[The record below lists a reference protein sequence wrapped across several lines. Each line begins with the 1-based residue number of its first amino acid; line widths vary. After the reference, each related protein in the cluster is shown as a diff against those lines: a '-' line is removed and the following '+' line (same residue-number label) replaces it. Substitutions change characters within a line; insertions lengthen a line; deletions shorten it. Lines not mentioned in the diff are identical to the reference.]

1 MPSLPR
7 PADNDLLQRPALAAG
22 VFVFSALAALGLSAV
37 LTLAAPAEVHAQTTP
52 QINPQTTPQNGG
64 RLRALMAQKQA
75 AAAEA
80 ALPAAV
86 QRIADVPYGTDPAQR
101 MDVYVPTSPTGS
113 GTGTGTNSPVASAV
127 RAPVIFMVHGGGW
140 RNGDKAMGRVVQEK
154 VNRWVPKGFV
164 LISINYRMLPDAPV
178 AVQERDVQAA
188 LMAAQQR
195 AGTWGADPS
204 RFILMGHSAG
214 AHLVALLNARAPQ
227 ALREGAWPWLGTV
240 ALDGAM
246 MNVPARMRVPHLPLY
261 DDAFGADPAYWVAMS
276 PFHQWTV
283 GAPPMQMVCS
293 TQRPDAPCQQFT
305 DMARHVRHLG
315 GRAEVL
321 PQDLDHGEINAQ
333 LGLDSDYTRA
343 VETFMGS
350 LDAEVARR
358 LQCGAAVC
366 Y

>member
-1 MPSLPR
+1 MSLR
-7 PADNDLLQRPALAAG
+7 RTLTLTT
-22 VFVFSALAALGLSAV
+22 LAAL
-37 LTLAAPAEVHAQTTP
+37 TLATASVQAQTTAH
-52 QINPQTTPQNGG
+52 NGG
-64 RLRALMAQKQA
+64 RLRALIAQKQA
-75 AAAEA
+75 AAAPAVLA
-80 ALPAAV
+80 AGV

-101 MDVYVPTSPTGS
+101 MDVYVPTSPT
-113 GTGTGTNSPVASAV
+113 TGTNSLVASAV

-140 RNGDKAMGRVVQEK
+140 RHGDKAMGRVVQEK
-154 VNRWVPKGFV
+154 VNRWVPKGFI

-195 AGTWGADPS
+195 AGTWGGDPS

-240 ALDGAM
+240 SLDSAM
-246 MNVPARMRVPHLPLY
+246 MNVPARMRAPHLPLY
-261 DDAFGADPAYWVAMS
+261 DDAFGTDPAYWVAMS
-276 PFHQWTV
+276 PFHQWTA

-293 TQRPDAPCQQFT
+293 TQRADDPCQQS
-305 DMARHVRHLG
+305 DAMARHVRNQG

-343 VETFMGS
+343 VEAFMGS

-358 LQCGAAVC
+358 LQ
-366 Y
+366 

>member
-1 MPSLPR
+1 MAYRTLSL
-7 PADNDLLQRPALAAG
+7 AAALALAATACAQAQP
-22 VFVFSALAALGLSAV
+22 SD
-37 LTLAAPAEVHAQTTP
+37 APQ
-52 QINPQTTPQNGG
+52 GG
-64 RLRALMAQKQA
+64 RLRALIAQKQA
-75 AAAEA
+75 QAQAA
-80 ALPAAV
+80 ALPTGV
-86 QRIADVPYGTDPAQR
+86 QRIAGVPYGTDPAQR
-101 MDVYVPTSPTGS
+101 MDVYVPTSPT
-113 GTGTGTNSPVASAV
+113 TGTNSLLASAV

-140 RNGDKAMGRVVQEK
+140 RHGDKAMGRVVQEK
-154 VNRWVPKGFV
+154 VNRWVPKGFI

-195 AGTWGADPS
+195 ATTWGGDPG

-240 ALDGAM
+240 VLDSAV
-246 MNVPARMRVPHLPLY
+246 MNVPAYMRAPHMPLY

-293 TQRPDAPCQQFT
+293 TQRADDPCQQFT

-321 PQDLDHGEINAQ
+321 PQDLSHGEINAQ
-333 LGLDSDYTRA
+333 LGLDGDYTRA
-343 VETFMGS
+343 VEAFMGS

-358 LQCGAAVC
+358 LQ
-366 Y
+366 

>member
-1 MPSLPR
+1 MSLR
-7 PADNDLLQRPALAAG
+7 RTLTLTT
-22 VFVFSALAALGLSAV
+22 LAAL
-37 LTLAAPAEVHAQTTP
+37 TLATASVQAQTTAH
-52 QINPQTTPQNGG
+52 NGG
-64 RLRALMAQKQA
+64 RLRALIAQKQA
-75 AAAEA
+75 AAAPAVLA
-80 ALPAAV
+80 AGV

-101 MDVYVPTSPTGS
+101 MDVYVPTSPT
-113 GTGTGTNSPVASAV
+113 TGTNSLVASAV

-140 RNGDKAMGRVVQEK
+140 RHGDKAMGRVVQEK
-154 VNRWVPKGFV
+154 VNRWVPKGFI

-195 AGTWGADPS
+195 AGTWGGDPN

-240 ALDGAM
+240 SLDSAM
-246 MNVPARMRVPHLPLY
+246 MNVPARMRAPHLPLY
-261 DDAFGADPAYWVAMS
+261 DDAFGTDPAYWVAMS
-276 PFHQWTV
+276 PFHQWTA

-293 TQRPDAPCQQFT
+293 TQRADDPCQQS
-305 DMARHVRHLG
+305 DAMARHVRNQG

-343 VETFMGS
+343 VEAFMGS

-358 LQCGAAVC
+358 LQ
-366 Y
+366 

>member
-1 MPSLPR
+1 MSLR
-7 PADNDLLQRPALAAG
+7 RTLTLTT
-22 VFVFSALAALGLSAV
+22 LAAL
-37 LTLAAPAEVHAQTTP
+37 TLATASVQAQTTAH
-52 QINPQTTPQNGG
+52 NGG
-64 RLRALMAQKQA
+64 RLRALIAQKQA
-75 AAAEA
+75 AAAPAVLA
-80 ALPAAV
+80 AGV
-86 QRIADVPYGTDPAQR
+86 QRIADVPYGADPAQR
-101 MDVYVPTSPTGS
+101 MDVYVPTSPT
-113 GTGTGTNSPVASAV
+113 TGTNSLVASAV

-140 RNGDKAMGRVVQEK
+140 RHGDKAMGRVVQEK
-154 VNRWVPKGFV
+154 VNRWVPKGFI

-195 AGTWGADPS
+195 AGTWGGDPS

-240 ALDGAM
+240 SLDSAM
-246 MNVPARMRVPHLPLY
+246 MNVPARMRAPHLPLY
-261 DDAFGADPAYWVAMS
+261 DDAFGTDPAYWVAMS
-276 PFHQWTV
+276 PFHQWTA

-293 TQRPDAPCQQFT
+293 TQRADDPCQQS
-305 DMARHVRHLG
+305 DAMARHVRNQG

-343 VETFMGS
+343 VEAFMGS

-358 LQCGAAVC
+358 LQ
-366 Y
+366 

>member
-1 MPSLPR
+1 MSLR
-7 PADNDLLQRPALAAG
+7 RT
-22 VFVFSALAALGLSAV
+22 FTFTTLAAL
-37 LTLAAPAEVHAQTTP
+37 TLATASVQAQTTAH
-52 QINPQTTPQNGG
+52 NGG
-64 RLRALMAQKQA
+64 RLRALIAQKQA
-75 AAAEA
+75 AAAPAVLA
-80 ALPAAV
+80 AGV
-86 QRIADVPYGTDPAQR
+86 QRIADVPYGADPAQR
-101 MDVYVPTSPTGS
+101 MDVYVPTSPT
-113 GTGTGTNSPVASAV
+113 TGTNSLVASAV

-140 RNGDKAMGRVVQEK
+140 RHGDKAMGRVVQEK
-154 VNRWVPKGFV
+154 VNRWVPKGFI

-195 AGTWGADPS
+195 AGTWGGDPS

-240 ALDGAM
+240 SLDSAM
-246 MNVPARMRVPHLPLY
+246 MNVPARMRAPHLPLY
-261 DDAFGADPAYWVAMS
+261 DDAFGTDPAYWVAMS
-276 PFHQWTV
+276 PFHQWTA

-293 TQRPDAPCQQFT
+293 AQRADDPCQQS
-305 DMARHVRHLG
+305 DAMARHVRNQG

-343 VETFMGS
+343 VEAFMGS

-358 LQCGAAVC
+358 LQ
-366 Y
+366 

>member
-1 MPSLPR
+1 MSLR
-7 PADNDLLQRPALAAG
+7 RTLTLTT
-22 VFVFSALAALGLSAV
+22 LAAL
-37 LTLAAPAEVHAQTTP
+37 TLATASVQAQTTAH
-52 QINPQTTPQNGG
+52 NGG
-64 RLRALMAQKQA
+64 RLRALIAQKQA
-75 AAAEA
+75 AAAPAVLA
-80 ALPAAV
+80 AGV
-86 QRIADVPYGTDPAQR
+86 QRIADVPYGADPAQR
-101 MDVYVPTSPTGS
+101 MDVYVPTSPT
-113 GTGTGTNSPVASAV
+113 TGTNSLVASAV

-140 RNGDKAMGRVVQEK
+140 RHGDKAMGRVVQEK
-154 VNRWVPKGFV
+154 VNRWVPKGFI

-195 AGTWGADPS
+195 AGTWGGDPN

-240 ALDGAM
+240 SLDSAM
-246 MNVPARMRVPHLPLY
+246 MNVPARMRAPHLPLY
-261 DDAFGADPAYWVAMS
+261 DDAFGTDPAYWVAMS

-293 TQRPDAPCQQFT
+293 AQRADDPCQQS
-305 DMARHVRHLG
+305 DAMARHVRNQG

-343 VETFMGS
+343 VEAFMGS

-358 LQCGAAVC
+358 LQ
-366 Y
+366 

>member
-1 MPSLPR
+1 MSLR
-7 PADNDLLQRPALAAG
+7 RTLTLTT
-22 VFVFSALAALGLSAV
+22 LAAL
-37 LTLAAPAEVHAQTTP
+37 TLATASVQAQTTAH
-52 QINPQTTPQNGG
+52 NGG
-64 RLRALMAQKQA
+64 RLRALIAQKQA
-75 AAAEA
+75 AAAPAVLA
-80 ALPAAV
+80 AGV
-86 QRIADVPYGTDPAQR
+86 QRIADVPYGADPAQR
-101 MDVYVPTSPTGS
+101 MDVYVPTSPT
-113 GTGTGTNSPVASAV
+113 TGTNSLVASAV

-140 RNGDKAMGRVVQEK
+140 RHGDKAMGRVVQEK
-154 VNRWVPKGFV
+154 VNRWVPKGFI

-195 AGTWGADPS
+195 AGTWGGDPN

-240 ALDGAM
+240 SLDSAM
-246 MNVPARMRVPHLPLY
+246 MNVPARMRAPHLPLY
-261 DDAFGADPAYWVAMS
+261 DDAFGTDPAYWVAMS
-276 PFHQWTV
+276 PLHQWTA

-293 TQRPDAPCQQFT
+293 TQRADDPCQQS
-305 DMARHVRHLG
+305 DAMARHVRNQG

-343 VETFMGS
+343 VEAFMGS

-358 LQCGAAVC
+358 LQ
-366 Y
+366 

>member
-1 MPSLPR
+1 MSLR
-7 PADNDLLQRPALAAG
+7 RTLTLTT
-22 VFVFSALAALGLSAV
+22 LAAL
-37 LTLAAPAEVHAQTTP
+37 TLATASVQAQTTAH
-52 QINPQTTPQNGG
+52 NGG
-64 RLRALMAQKQA
+64 RLRALIAQKQA
-75 AAAEA
+75 AAAPAVLA
-80 ALPAAV
+80 AGV

-101 MDVYVPTSPTGS
+101 MDVYVPTSPT
-113 GTGTGTNSPVASAV
+113 TGTNSLVASAV

-140 RNGDKAMGRVVQEK
+140 RIGDKAMGRVVQEK
-154 VNRWVPKGFV
+154 VNRWVPKGFIF
-164 LISINYRMLPDAPV
+164 ISINYRMLPDAPV

-195 AGTWGADPS
+195 AGTWGGDPS

-240 ALDGAM
+240 SLDSAM
-246 MNVPARMRVPHLPLY
+246 MNVPARMRAPHLPLY
-261 DDAFGADPAYWVAMS
+261 DDAFGTDPAYWVAMS

-293 TQRPDAPCQQFT
+293 AQRADDPCQQS
-305 DMARHVRHLG
+305 DAMARHVRNQG

-343 VETFMGS
+343 VEAFMGS

-358 LQCGAAVC
+358 LQ
-366 Y
+366 

>member
-1 MPSLPR
+1 M
-7 PADNDLLQRPALAAG
+7 N
-22 VFVFSALAALGLSAV
+22 
-37 LTLAAPAEVHAQTTP
+37 TLATASVQAQTTAH
-52 QINPQTTPQNGG
+52 NGG
-64 RLRALMAQKQA
+64 RLRALIAQKQA
-75 AAAEA
+75 AAAPAVLA
-80 ALPAAV
+80 AGV

-101 MDVYVPTSPTGS
+101 MDVYVPTSPT
-113 GTGTGTNSPVASAV
+113 TGTNSLVASAV

-140 RNGDKAMGRVVQEK
+140 RHGDKAMGRVVQEK
-154 VNRWVPKGFV
+154 VNRWVPKGFI

-178 AVQERDVQAA
+178 AVQQRDVQAA

-195 AGTWGADPS
+195 AGTWGGDPS

-240 ALDGAM
+240 SLDSAM
-246 MNVPARMRVPHLPLY
+246 MNVPARMRAPHLPLY
-261 DDAFGADPAYWVAMS
+261 DDAFGTDPAYWVAMS
-276 PFHQWTV
+276 PFHQWTA

-293 TQRPDAPCQQFT
+293 TQRADDPCQQS
-305 DMARHVRHLG
+305 DAMARHVRNQG

-333 LGLDSDYTRA
+333 LGLESDYTRA
-343 VETFMGS
+343 VEAFMGS

-358 LQCGAAVC
+358 LQCGAAIC

>member
-1 MPSLPR
+1 MSLR
-7 PADNDLLQRPALAAG
+7 RTLTLTT
-22 VFVFSALAALGLSAV
+22 LAAL
-37 LTLAAPAEVHAQTTP
+37 TLATASVQAQTTAH
-52 QINPQTTPQNGG
+52 NGG
-64 RLRALMAQKQA
+64 RLRALIAQKQA
-75 AAAEA
+75 AAAPAVLA
-80 ALPAAV
+80 AGV
-86 QRIADVPYGTDPAQR
+86 QRIADVPYGADPAQR
-101 MDVYVPTSPTGS
+101 MDVYVPTSPT
-113 GTGTGTNSPVASAV
+113 TGTNSLVASAV

-140 RNGDKAMGRVVQEK
+140 RHGDKAMGRVVQEK
-154 VNRWVPKGFV
+154 VNRWVPKGFI

-195 AGTWGADPS
+195 AGTWGGDPS

-214 AHLVALLNARAPQ
+214 SHLVALLNARAPQ

-240 ALDGAM
+240 SLDSAM
-246 MNVPARMRVPHLPLY
+246 MNVPARMRAPHLPLY
-261 DDAFGADPAYWVAMS
+261 DDAFGTDPAYWVAMS

-293 TQRPDAPCQQFT
+293 AQRADDPCQQS
-305 DMARHVRHLG
+305 DAMARHVRNQG

-343 VETFMGS
+343 VEAFMGS

-358 LQCGAAVC
+358 LQ
-366 Y
+366 

>member
-1 MPSLPR
+1 MSLR
-7 PADNDLLQRPALAAG
+7 RTLTLTT
-22 VFVFSALAALGLSAV
+22 LAAL
-37 LTLAAPAEVHAQTTP
+37 TLATASVQAQTTAH
-52 QINPQTTPQNGG
+52 NGG
-64 RLRALMAQKQA
+64 RLRALIAQKQA
-75 AAAEA
+75 AAAPAVLA
-80 ALPAAV
+80 AGV

-101 MDVYVPTSPTGS
+101 MDVYVPTSPT
-113 GTGTGTNSPVASAV
+113 TGTNSLVASAV

-140 RNGDKAMGRVVQEK
+140 RIGDKAMGRVVQEK
-154 VNRWVPKGFV
+154 VNRWVPKGFI

-195 AGTWGADPS
+195 AGTWGGDPS

-240 ALDGAM
+240 SLDSAM
-246 MNVPARMRVPHLPLY
+246 MNVPARMRAPHLPLY
-261 DDAFGADPAYWVAMS
+261 DDAFGTDPAYWVAMS
-276 PFHQWTV
+276 PFHQWTA

-293 TQRPDAPCQQFT
+293 TQRADDPCQQSDAMT
-305 DMARHVRHLG
+305 RHVRNQG

-343 VETFMGS
+343 VEAFMGS

-358 LQCGAAVC
+358 LQ
-366 Y
+366 

>member
-1 MPSLPR
+1 MSLR
-7 PADNDLLQRPALAAG
+7 RTLTLTT
-22 VFVFSALAALGLSAV
+22 LAAL
-37 LTLAAPAEVHAQTTP
+37 TLATASVQAQTTAH
-52 QINPQTTPQNGG
+52 NGG
-64 RLRALMAQKQA
+64 RLRALIAQKQA
-75 AAAEA
+75 AAAPAVLA
-80 ALPAAV
+80 AGV
-86 QRIADVPYGTDPAQR
+86 QRIADVPYGADPAQR
-101 MDVYVPTSPTGS
+101 MDVYVPTSPT
-113 GTGTGTNSPVASAV
+113 TGTNSLVASAV

-140 RNGDKAMGRVVQEK
+140 RHGDKAMGRVVQEK
-154 VNRWVPKGFV
+154 VNRWVPKGFI

-195 AGTWGADPS
+195 AGTWGGDPS

-240 ALDGAM
+240 SLDSAM
-246 MNVPARMRVPHLPLY
+246 MNVPARMRAPHLPLY
-261 DDAFGADPAYWVAMS
+261 DDAFGTDPAYWVAMS
-276 PFHQWTV
+276 PFHQWTA

-293 TQRPDAPCQQFT
+293 AQRADDPCQQS
-305 DMARHVRHLG
+305 DAMARHVRNQG

-343 VETFMGS
+343 VEAFMGS

-358 LQCGAAVC
+358 LQ
-366 Y
+366 

>member
-1 MPSLPR
+1 MSLR
-7 PADNDLLQRPALAAG
+7 RTLILTT
-22 VFVFSALAALGLSAV
+22 LAAL
-37 LTLAAPAEVHAQTTP
+37 TLATASVQAQTTAH
-52 QINPQTTPQNGG
+52 NGG
-64 RLRALMAQKQA
+64 RLRALIAQKQA
-75 AAAEA
+75 AAAPAVLA
-80 ALPAAV
+80 AGV

-101 MDVYVPTSPTGS
+101 MDVYVPTSPTA
-113 GTGTGTNSPVASAV
+113 GTNSLVASAV

-140 RNGDKAMGRVVQEK
+140 RHGDKAMGRVVQEK
-154 VNRWVPKGFV
+154 VNLWVPKGFI

-195 AGTWGADPS
+195 AGTWGGDPS

-240 ALDGAM
+240 SLDSAM
-246 MNVPARMRVPHLPLY
+246 MNVPARMRAPHLPLY
-261 DDAFGADPAYWVAMS
+261 DDAFGTDPAYWVAMS

-293 TQRPDAPCQQFT
+293 AQRADDPCQQS
-305 DMARHVRHLG
+305 DAMARHVRNQG

-343 VETFMGS
+343 VEAFMGS

-358 LQCGAAVC
+358 LQ
-366 Y
+366 